1 MASGG
6 GAYALVK
13 VRWTVG
19 SSAVG
24 AGARTDWVAAACLG
38 QAIPTKVGSVRGKH
52 CDAGE
57 RWEDHEL
64 SFRNQGGWGMR
75 DGAMP
80 VGEEAV
86 MADAVEPVGQ
96 GVEDEPA
103 DELVCREGHDLR
115 ATVMA
120 IIPPAESD
128 VINGHVGKP
137 CIGNRDAMGVAAEIG
152 RYQLGTPEG
161 GFGIDDPFDAPQC
174 IEPVGEGSGF
184 CERRGFSEEAEP
196 AGGER
201 GAELGQEQPA
211 KEPREHPHREEE
223 AGTTADPALAVE
235 RGSAARHDAVGVR
248 MMLEVLAPGMEH
260 ADETNRHAEMLR
272 IGGDGSE
279 RPGRVS
285 FN

>member
-184 CERRGFSEEAEP
+184 ASDAGSPKKPSRPAANAARSSVRNSRRKSRESTRTGRKKPGRQPTQRLPSSEGP
-196 AGGER
+196 
-201 GAELGQEQPA
+201 P
-211 KEPREHPHREEE
+211 P
-223 AGTTADPALAVE
+223 GTTQWACE
-235 RGSAARHDAVGVR
+235 
-248 MMLEVLAPGMEH
+248 
-260 ADETNRHAEMLR
+260 
-272 IGGDGSE
+272 
-279 RPGRVS
+279 
-285 FN
+285 